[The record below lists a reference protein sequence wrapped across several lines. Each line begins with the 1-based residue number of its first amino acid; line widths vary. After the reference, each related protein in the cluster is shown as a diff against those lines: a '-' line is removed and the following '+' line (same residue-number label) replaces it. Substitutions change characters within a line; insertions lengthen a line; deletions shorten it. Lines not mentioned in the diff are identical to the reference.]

1 MDEWI
6 GKLTT
11 IFTLCMTEKVYVCVF
26 RERVGEGGREEKRGR
41 ERERP
46 YKAMRKSNTPVEKAL
61 FSALYWTI
69 LSLASQPK

>member
-1 MDEWI
+1 M
-6 GKLTT
+6 
-11 IFTLCMTEKVYVCVF
+11 F

-46 YKAMRKSNTPVEKAL
+46 YKAMRKSNTPAEKAL